1 LTNPSQS
8 GAVIVRPMIGEW
20 EVPRI
25 ERAGTVEE
33 RRLARLSVPGL
44 AGDLHH
50 DLGRQSVAVEI
61 AGSLHG
67 DAERDDFLQK
77 VREPFN
83 AGEPLAFVADIVTA
97 TELDRVLIEGLEL
110 EESNDSADSFRY
122 LIRLRQY
129 VEPPAPPPP
138 IDDLGGEL
146 GPELDLLADLGLDGL
161 ELPNLLGD
169 IPALGD
175 PTPPLR
181 EALDGVR
188 TAVTPLTD
196 ALSSLGEAF
205 A

>member
-1 LTNPSQS
+1 
-8 GAVIVRPMIGEW
+8 MIGEW

-25 ERAGTVEE
+25 ERVGTVEG

-50 DLGRQSVAVEI
+50 DLGRRSVAVEI
-61 AGSLHG
+61 VGSLHG
-67 DAERDDFLQK
+67 DGERDDFLEK
-77 VREPFN
+77 VRAPFN

-97 TELDRVLIEGLEL
+97 TELEQVLIEGLEL

-122 LIRLRQY
+122 VIRLRQY
-129 VEPPAPPPP
+129 VEPPEPPPP
-138 IDDLGGEL
+138 IDALGSEL

-161 ELPNLLGD
+161 ELPGLLGD
-169 IPALGD
+169 IPAVGD
-175 PTPPLR
+175 PTPPLK

-188 TAVTPLTD
+188 AATAPLTD
-196 ALSSLGEAF
+196 ALSSLGETF

>member
-1 LTNPSQS
+1 
-8 GAVIVRPMIGEW
+8 MIGEW

-25 ERAGTVEE
+25 ERVGTVEE

-50 DLGRQSVAVEI
+50 DLGRMSVAVEI
-61 AGSLHG
+61 VGSLHG
-67 DAERDDFLQK
+67 DEERDDFLEK
-77 VREPFN
+77 VRDPFN
-83 AGEPLAFVADIVTA
+83 AGDPVAFVADILTA
-97 TELDRVLIEGLEL
+97 TELEQVLIVGLEL

-129 VEPPAPPPP
+129 VEPPEPPPP
-138 IDDLGGEL
+138 IDDLGSEL
-146 GPELDLLADLGLDGL
+146 GAELDELAGLGLDGL

-169 IPALGD
+169 IPTLGD
-175 PTPPLR
+175 PTPPLK
-181 EALDGVR
+181 EALEGVKS
-188 TAVTPLTD
+188 AVTPLND

>member
-1 LTNPSQS
+1 
-8 GAVIVRPMIGEW
+8 MIGEW

-25 ERAGTVEE
+25 ERVGTVEE

-50 DLGRQSVAVEI
+50 DLGRTSVAVEI
-61 AGSLHG
+61 VGSLHG
-67 DAERDDFLQK
+67 DEERDDFLEK
-77 VREPFN
+77 VRDPFK
-83 AGEPLAFVADIVTA
+83 AGDPVAFVADILTA
-97 TELDRVLIEGLEL
+97 TELEQVLIVGLEL

-129 VEPPAPPPP
+129 VEPPEPPPP
-138 IDDLGGEL
+138 IDDLGSEL
-146 GPELDLLADLGLDGL
+146 GAELDQLAGLGLDGL

-169 IPALGD
+169 IPTLGD
-175 PTPPLR
+175 PTPPLK
-181 EALDGVR
+181 EALDGVHG
-188 TAVTPLTD
+188 AVSPLTD